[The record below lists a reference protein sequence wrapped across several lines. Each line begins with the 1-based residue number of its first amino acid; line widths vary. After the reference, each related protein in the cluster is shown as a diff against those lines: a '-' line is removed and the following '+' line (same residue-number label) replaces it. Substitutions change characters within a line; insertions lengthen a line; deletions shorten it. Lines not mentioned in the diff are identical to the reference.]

1 MRDMRHGR
9 GEDPRDEMGDYPA
22 NRHNQS
28 GTNHSSSNV
37 SSTKKAYTSSIYV
50 RDGEGASHLKNT
62 KRKIDFVETRK

>member
-28 GTNHSSSNV
+28 GSNHSSSNV
-37 SSTKKAYTSSIYV
+37 SSTKKVYTSSIYCSADFAALISFWTV
-50 RDGEGASHLKNT
+50 RLIS
-62 KRKIDFVETRK
+62 